1 MKFLFR
7 AFTPLY
13 SPRSATSLSLA
24 SRLNNNN
31 NNITRL
37 LSTSTSSFQLLSI
50 MGHPPRK
57 APTGD
62 KPAGR
67 RGGGHH
73 PYRNRGPPKPAG
85 GQNDMS
91 TVAAPP
97 RPIVDPAAAPARMD
111 AAEIKRLYSTS
122 AGAEPQTFGS
132 LGNKLDPTLLQALDK
147 MGFE

>member
-7 AFTPLY
+7 AFTPLC
-13 SPRSATSLSLA
+13 SPRSLSLPL
-24 SRLNNNN
+24 SSPLNNNT
-31 NNITRL
+31 IRL
-37 LSTSTSSFQLLSI
+37 LSTSPSSNQLLT

-85 GQNDMS
+85 AQNDMS

-97 RPIVDPAAAPARMD
+97 RPTVDPSATPARMD

-132 LGNKLDPTLLQALDK
+132 LGNKLDPTLLQGLEK